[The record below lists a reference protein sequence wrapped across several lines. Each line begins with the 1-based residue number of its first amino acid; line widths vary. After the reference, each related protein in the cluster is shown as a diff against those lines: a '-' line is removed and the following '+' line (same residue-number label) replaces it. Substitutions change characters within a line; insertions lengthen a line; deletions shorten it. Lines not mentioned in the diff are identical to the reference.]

1 MTVVTLNRKE
11 VEKKLG
17 KIDEKIEEKISMFGT
32 PVESLNE
39 TEVSIEVF
47 PNRPDLLSLQGF
59 LRAMS
64 YYLNG
69 EKLKQYKVNKPEKD
83 FKVKIDK
90 AVKSVRPFI
99 ACAIVKNL
107 KFDSEKIKEI
117 IDIQEKLHLT
127 LGRRRKKLAIGIY
140 PLEKIKLPITY
151 TAKKPED
158 IKFIPLEADREM
170 NGRQILS
177 RHPTGREYAHLL
189 DGLEVFPVFVDSNNK
204 VLSMPPIINSHE
216 TGKITEQTKDVFI
229 ECSGSNLFYLQ
240 KTMNIIVTALA
251 DMSGEIYGMDIEDSK
266 NWTSPNLS
274 EEKVKFRIEDI
285 NKTLGLKLEEK
296 DIKSL
301 LEKMG
306 VGYETFKGESIA
318 LIPAYRTDI
327 LHWIDLTEEVGIA
340 YGYNKFESEIPQI
353 STIAEED
360 KRAIIKRTISEILSG
375 LGLIECSSF
384 HLTTKS
390 DIKNV
395 YFDYKD
401 FIEVEDSKTEY
412 NVLRMDILNNLIKIL
427 SENSDSNYPQKIF
440 ELGKT
445 FSLNKNLETGIE
457 EKEKLAIA
465 IADEQ
470 SNFTEAK
477 KILDYLFKMIDK
489 NYTLEAC
496 ENQNYIS
503 GRVGKIMVER
513 NNEDKSSLTKSAVNL
528 AKNAAS
534 LAHINLSISTKEEVG
549 FIGEIS
555 PRVLNNFK
563 IKMPVSA
570 FEIDLDKLFR

>member
-1 MTVVTLNRKE
+1 
-11 VEKKLG
+11 
-17 KIDEKIEEKISMFGT
+17 
-32 PVESLNE
+32 
-39 TEVSIEVF
+39 
-47 PNRPDLLSLQGF
+47 
-59 LRAMS
+59 
-64 YYLNG
+64 
-69 EKLKQYKVNKPEKD
+69 
-83 FKVKIDK
+83 
-90 AVKSVRPFI
+90 
-99 ACAIVKNL
+99 
-107 KFDSEKIKEI
+107 
-117 IDIQEKLHLT
+117 
-127 LGRRRKKLAIGIY
+127 
-140 PLEKIKLPITY
+140 
-151 TAKKPED
+151 
-158 IKFIPLEADREM
+158 
-170 NGRQILS
+170 
-177 RHPTGREYAHLL
+177 
-189 DGLEVFPVFVDSNNK
+189 
-204 VLSMPPIINSHE
+204 
-216 TGKITEQTKDVFI
+216 
-229 ECSGSNLFYLQ
+229 
-240 KTMNIIVTALA
+240 
-251 DMSGEIYGMDIEDSK
+251 
-266 NWTSPNLS
+266 
-274 EEKVKFRIEDI
+274 
-285 NKTLGLKLEEK
+285 
-296 DIKSL
+296 
-301 LEKMG
+301 
-306 VGYETFKGESIA
+306 
-318 LIPAYRTDI
+318 
-327 LHWIDLTEEVGIA
+327 
-340 YGYNKFESEIPQI
+340 
-353 STIAEED
+353 
-360 KRAIIKRTISEILSG
+360 
-375 LGLIECSSF
+375 
-384 HLTTKS
+384 
-390 DIKNV
+390 V